1 MVLYIWNDLFELVN
15 PNDINSLQYPY
26 DTVSPNVKILKTI
39 PRGSYVKSISGEI
52 YITFYIISYNTT
64 LFHISG
70 EGPIRHYNKRI
81 IGIATN
87 WIEKIFIR
95 TRHIVIIQRAW
106 RKYFLRIIKLK
117 NDPIV
122 HGLAMYFGH
131 PSRITFNLE

>member
-15 PNDINSLQYPY
+15 PDDINSLQYPY

-39 PRGSYVKSISGEI
+39 PIGSYVKSISGEI
-52 YITFYIISYNTT
+52 YITFYIIRYNTT

-87 WIEKIFIR
+87 WIEKIFIP
-95 TRHIVIIQRAW
+95 TLHIVIIQRAW
-106 RKYFLRIIKLK
+106 RKYFLRKVK
-117 NDPIV
+117 RFNDPIV
-122 HGLAMYFGH
+122 HGLAQYFGH
-131 PSRITFNLE
+131 PSRISFNLE

>member
-1 MVLYIWNDLFELVN
+1 MVLYTWNDLFELVN

-26 DTVSPNVKILKTI
+26 DTASPKVKILKTI
-39 PRGSYVKSISGEI
+39 PRGSYIKSISGEI
-52 YITFYIISYNTT
+52 YTTFYFFFNNTT
-64 LFHISG
+64 IFHISG

-106 RKYFLRIIKLK
+106 RKYFLKKVKLF
-117 NDPIV
+117 NDPIA
-122 HGLAMYFGH
+122 HGLAIYFGH
-131 PSRITFNLE
+131 PSRLCFDL